1 MLLSGGEILDLI
13 KKINKRRKMEVE
25 ARKKAG
31 PQCPLLV
38 KPKKNRRK

>member
-25 ARKKAG
+25 AKKKAG
-31 PQCPLLV
+31 PQCPLMV